1 MLHAVLFLEAILEVL
16 EEFGWNNEESVL
28 IDVFLLL
35 RRWDGVA
42 FLRFRPEVG
51 EYFERGRSDIL
62 IDVFSDLG
70 HNLISFCI
78 GGVLPCTYL
87 TNLLTNCLMA
97 LKPVSIPIGLAGGA
111 FLGFSGRPVL
121 HFLRMIEMS
130 AYCTNY
136 PVRINSAVHL
146 RCL

>member
-70 HNLISFCI
+70 HHLISFCI
-78 GGVLPCTYL
+78 GGGFTLHVFNQFVDELSDGVKACLNTDRPGWRGVLGLFGETGVA
-87 TNLLTNCLMA
+87 LL
-97 LKPVSIPIGLAGGA
+97 
-111 FLGFSGRPVL
+111 
-121 HFLRMIEMS
+121 EDD
-130 AYCTNY
+130 
-136 PVRINSAVHL
+136 
-146 RCL
+146 